1 MTLSARK
8 KWPLWLLLICLL
20 FVAPR
25 AQALELFAQEGEN
38 DGGTV
43 YELRTETGET
53 LTHRAGRI
61 YEGDEYISSD
71 NQLYRVIAVDDALCI
86 ATARHM
92 GAEPAAGASASAGD
106 AALAAE
112 SADGDGEK
120 RVAMYS
126 THSDESYEPSD
137 GAASL
142 EEDAGIFDVGEA
154 LQENLEAL
162 GISVEYSKDT
172 FLPHDAGA
180 YSRSRRTVEELLQG
194 NPDMLIDIH
203 RDGIP
208 DPEEYETEVHGEE
221 MSKVRLLVGKGNQN
235 KDANLSFAKQI
246 KAVADKMY
254 PGLIKD
260 IYMGKGAYNQDLAPR
275 SVLLEFGTHTLPKER
290 VLASTGPMSEVVY
303 KALYGGV
310 TGSAGASD
318 ASRAPASETAE
329 GADQDNTGAGWAV
342 WLVVALVV
350 GLGVFA
356 FLSTGGRG
364 GMSKWGRSLSEMTG
378 GLFGKKPPRE

>member
-38 DGGTV
+38 EGGTV

-180 YSRSRRTVEELLQG
+180 YSRSRRTAEELLQG

-221 MSKVRLLVGKGNQN
+221 MSKVRLLVGRSNPN
-235 KDANLSFAKQI
+235 AAANREFAKEL
-246 KAVADKMY
+246 KAAADEMY

-260 IYMGKGAYNQDLAPR
+260 IFIGKGNYNQELYPQ
-275 SVLLEFGTHTLPKER
+275 SILLEFGTHTLEKEKAISATELMANVINEVVFGGSAKAEEAAGAR
-290 VLASTGPMSEVVY
+290 SGAGFSGLWWLIAVAVLGAGVYALVSTGKWRLIGE
-303 KALYGGV
+303 KF
-310 TGSAGASD
+310 
-318 ASRAPASETAE
+318 SRSASE
-329 GADQDNTGAGWAV
+329 
-342 WLVVALVV
+342 L
-350 GLGVFA
+350 
-356 FLSTGGRG
+356 TGGC
-364 GMSKWGRSLSEMTG
+364 L
-378 GLFGKKPPRE
+378 GKKPEDEKGSEEKKP

>member
-180 YSRSRRTVEELLQG
+180 YSRSRRTAEELLQG

-208 DPEEYETEVHGEE
+208 DPDEYATTIGNEK

-329 GADQDNTGAGWAV
+329 GADQDNTGAGWAIL
-342 WLVVALVV
+342 LVVALVV

>member
-1 MTLSARK
+1 M
-8 KWPLWLLLICLL
+8 
-20 FVAPR
+20 
-25 AQALELFAQEGEN
+25 
-38 DGGTV
+38 
-43 YELRTETGET
+43 
-53 LTHRAGRI
+53 
-61 YEGDEYISSD
+61 
-71 NQLYRVIAVDDALCI
+71 IAVDDALCI

-142 EEDAGIFDVGEA
+142 EKDAGIFDVGEA

-180 YSRSRRTVEELLQG
+180 YSRSRRTAEELLQG

-221 MSKVRLLVGKGNQN
+221 MSKVRLLVGRSNPN
-235 KDANLSFAKQI
+235 AAANREFAKEL
-246 KAVADKMY
+246 KAAADEMY

-260 IYMGKGAYNQDLAPR
+260 IFIGKGNYNQELYPQ
-275 SVLLEFGTHTLPKER
+275 SILLEFGTHTLEKEKAISATELMANVINEVVFGGSAKAEEAAGAR
-290 VLASTGPMSEVVY
+290 SGAGFSGLWWLIAVAVLGAGVYALVSTGKWRLIGE
-303 KALYGGV
+303 KF
-310 TGSAGASD
+310 
-318 ASRAPASETAE
+318 SRSASE
-329 GADQDNTGAGWAV
+329 
-342 WLVVALVV
+342 L
-350 GLGVFA
+350 
-356 FLSTGGRG
+356 TGG
-364 GMSKWGRSLSEMTG
+364 SL
-378 GLFGKKPPRE
+378 GKKPEDEKGSEEKKP

>member
-43 YELRTETGET
+43 YELRTETEET

-172 FLPHDAGA
+172 FHPHDAGA
-180 YSRSRRTVEELLQG
+180 YSRSRRTAEELLQG

-208 DPEEYETEVHGEE
+208 DPDEYATTIGNEK

-318 ASRAPASETAE
+318 ASRAPASETVE

-364 GMSKWGRSLSEMTG
+364 GVSKWGRSLSEMTG

>member
-1 MTLSARK
+1 MAAAFGDALEERGVSVTLSDA
-8 KWPLWLLLICLL
+8 
-20 FVAPR
+20 
-25 AQALELFAQEGEN
+25 
-38 DGGTV
+38 
-43 YELRTETGET
+43 
-53 LTHRAGRI
+53 TH
-61 YEGDEYISSD
+61 
-71 NQLYRVIAVDDALCI
+71 
-86 ATARHM
+86 H
-92 GAEPAAGASASAGD
+92 
-106 AALAAE
+106 
-112 SADGDGEK
+112 
-120 RVAMYS
+120 
-126 THSDESYEPSD
+126 
-137 GAASL
+137 
-142 EEDAGIFDVGEA
+142 
-154 LQENLEAL
+154 
-162 GISVEYSKDT
+162 
-172 FLPHDAGA
+172 PHDAGA
-180 YSRSRRTVEELLQG
+180 YRRSRQTAVELLKDG
-194 NPDMLIDIH
+194 PSAIFDIH

-208 DPEEYETEVHGEE
+208 DPDEYATTIGNEK

-235 KDANLSFAKQI
+235 RDANLSFAKQI

-318 ASRAPASETAE
+318 ASRAPASETVE

>member
-1 MTLSARK
+1 MTLVAK
-8 KWPLWLLLICLL
+8 KSGPYGCCC
-20 FVAPR
+20 FAFSPSRPR

-43 YELRTETGET
+43 YELRTEAGEI

-61 YEGDEYISSD
+61 YEGDEYISSG

-92 GAEPAAGASASAGD
+92 GEEPAAGASASAGD

-142 EEDAGIFDVGEA
+142 EEGAGIFDVGEA

-180 YSRSRRTVEELLQG
+180 YSRSRRTAEELLQG
-194 NPDMLIDIH
+194 NPDMLIDI
-203 RDGIP
+203 
-208 DPEEYETEVHGEE
+208 
-221 MSKVRLLVGKGNQN
+221 S
-235 KDANLSFAKQI
+235 
-246 KAVADKMY
+246 
-254 PGLIKD
+254 
-260 IYMGKGAYNQDLAPR
+260 PR
-275 SVLLEFGTHTLPKER
+275 RHPR
-290 VLASTGPMSEVVY
+290 P
-303 KALYGGV
+303 GGV
-310 TGSAGASD
+310 RNRGAWRGD
-318 ASRAPASETAE
+318 EQGAPAG
-329 GADQDNTGAGWAV
+329 GALQPQR
-342 WLVVALVV
+342 
-350 GLGVFA
+350 
-356 FLSTGGRG
+356 RG
-364 GMSKWGRSLSEMTG
+364 QPRICQGTQGRSG
-378 GLFGKKPPRE
+378 

>member
-1 MTLSARK
+1 MEQLNLTAHALCGTMVLSAVILFIAPQKDGRMLKFAVRVFFLLSIVLPLVGLDPLELTVPETDVSDLGEGLEELGVSVTLSDA
-8 KWPLWLLLICLL
+8 
-20 FVAPR
+20 
-25 AQALELFAQEGEN
+25 
-38 DGGTV
+38 
-43 YELRTETGET
+43 
-53 LTHRAGRI
+53 TH
-61 YEGDEYISSD
+61 
-71 NQLYRVIAVDDALCI
+71 
-86 ATARHM
+86 H
-92 GAEPAAGASASAGD
+92 
-106 AALAAE
+106 
-112 SADGDGEK
+112 
-120 RVAMYS
+120 
-126 THSDESYEPSD
+126 
-137 GAASL
+137 
-142 EEDAGIFDVGEA
+142 
-154 LQENLEAL
+154 
-162 GISVEYSKDT
+162 
-172 FLPHDAGA
+172 PHDAGA
-180 YSRSRRTVEELLQG
+180 YRRSRQTAMELLKDG
-194 NPDMLIDIH
+194 PGAIFDIH

-208 DPEEYETEVHGEE
+208 DPDQYAVTIGNKK

-318 ASRAPASETAE
+318 ASRAPASETVE

-342 WLVVALVV
+342 WLVVALVA

-378 GLFGKKPPRE
+378 GLFGKKPPRDE

>member
-92 GAEPAAGASASAGD
+92 GAEPAAGASASVGD

-142 EEDAGIFDVGEA
+142 EEDAGFFDVGVA
-154 LQENLEAL
+154 LQENLVAL
-162 GISVEYSKDT
+162 GISVEYS
-172 FLPHDAGA
+172 
-180 YSRSRRTVEELLQG
+180 
-194 NPDMLIDIH
+194 
-203 RDGIP
+203 
-208 DPEEYETEVHGEE
+208 
-221 MSKVRLLVGKGNQN
+221 
-235 KDANLSFAKQI
+235 
-246 KAVADKMY
+246 
-254 PGLIKD
+254 
-260 IYMGKGAYNQDLAPR
+260 
-275 SVLLEFGTHTLPKER
+275 
-290 VLASTGPMSEVVY
+290 
-303 KALYGGV
+303 
-310 TGSAGASD
+310 
-318 ASRAPASETAE
+318 
-329 GADQDNTGAGWAV
+329 
-342 WLVVALVV
+342 
-350 GLGVFA
+350 
-356 FLSTGGRG
+356 
-364 GMSKWGRSLSEMTG
+364 
-378 GLFGKKPPRE
+378 